1 MSQNSEKI
9 KRRPL
14 FCFHHEGIYLNI
26 HENYND
32 NSNL

>member
-9 KRRPL
+9 KRIPL
-14 FCFHHEGIYLNI
+14 LCFHHEVIYLNI